1 MSSEEYITL
10 ISAEDFEYIISKKA
24 AMNSKLLQGM
34 VEDESGPFS
43 CSEKI
48 PLYDISSETLERVC
62 QYLNEKEEN
71 TSIINFLPLLSLDS
85 KTKEGKEAIVELL
98 LAANYLDC

>member
-1 MSSEEYITL
+1 ML
-10 ISAEDFEYIISKKA
+10 
-24 AMNSKLLQGM
+24 
-34 VEDESGPFS
+34 EDEEGPFS

-62 QYLNEKEEN
+62 QYLNEKNEN
-71 TSIINFLPLLSLDS
+71 TSIINFLPLLSLNA
-85 KTKEGKEAIVELL
+85 KTKEGKESVIELL